1 MLGFH
6 TQIPLGSAVLDF
18 QTEQVRPLAQRVGGK
33 FIPTVIERFGAF
45 GDALVGLL
53 KTLTGEAQRDP
64 LVDDDYVFSTSSRT
78 TYVASQLCFTA
89 VIADAYMM
97 DQLMA
102 HDVSGCPLGAA
113 VPAPAPP
120 RVSPPSGVQ
129 RASDPCFY
137 EVAGMYRHD

>member
-1 MLGFH
+1 MCLGY
-6 TQIPLGSAVLDF
+6 TLSKYLRF
-18 QTEQVRPLAQRVGGK
+18 QVFSSGHNPLAQRVGGQ
-33 FIPTVIERFGAF
+33 FIPTIIERFGAF
-45 GDALVGLL
+45 GDALVGLI

-64 LVDDDYVFSTSSRT
+64 LIDDDYVFSTSSRT

-89 VIADAYMM
+89 VIADAYMI

>member
-1 MLGFH
+1 MNASCLGVRCESSEEGSISYFGIRGRMTH
-6 TQIPLGSAVLDF
+6 THFLD
-18 QTEQVRPLAQRVGGK
+18 GW
-33 FIPTVIERFGAF
+33 IH
-45 GDALVGLL
+45 
-53 KTLTGEAQRDP
+53 
-64 LVDDDYVFSTSSRT
+64 
-78 TYVASQLCFTA
+78 
-89 VIADAYMM
+89 AYMI

-120 RVSPPSGVQ
+120 RVSPPSGLQ

>member
-1 MLGFH
+1 MILFEGPITF
-6 TQIPLGSAVLDF
+6 
-18 QTEQVRPLAQRVGGK
+18 
-33 FIPTVIERFGAF
+33 
-45 GDALVGLL
+45 
-53 KTLTGEAQRDP
+53 RDP

-78 TYVASQLCFTA
+78 TYVVSQLCFTA
-89 VIADAYMM
+89 VIADAYMI

-113 VPAPAPP
+113 VPVSAPP